1 MLSSACKVCFR
12 FLHTHVSGCS
22 VWMFWKKLLILGS
35 IFMKNFWSDWLIWKW
50 FRVKFLLY
58 SRFTSS
64 FCSVWKNDENILLIL
79 SAIALF
85 TPERLNVVHQN
96 VIKKVQVILI
106 HKIID
111 FILLYQDGYFYL
123 LQRYLQTKFG
133 GCQAQEVYLTLI
145 GKLMELHQLNDAHM
159 KVCVN
164 IQSKEMKR
172 NYSQTILKTAES
184 LLVEGVQ

>member
-96 VIKKVQVILI
+96 VIKKVQVISVQ
-106 HKIID
+106 KISIRVYFLVLGWIFLLAAEISPDQVWWMSGSGGLSHSDWEID
-111 FILLYQDGYFYL
+111 
-123 LQRYLQTKFG
+123 
-133 GCQAQEVYLTLI
+133 
-145 GKLMELHQLNDAHM
+145 
-159 KVCVN
+159 
-164 IQSKEMKR
+164 
-172 NYSQTILKTAES
+172 
-184 LLVEGVQ
+184 GVASA